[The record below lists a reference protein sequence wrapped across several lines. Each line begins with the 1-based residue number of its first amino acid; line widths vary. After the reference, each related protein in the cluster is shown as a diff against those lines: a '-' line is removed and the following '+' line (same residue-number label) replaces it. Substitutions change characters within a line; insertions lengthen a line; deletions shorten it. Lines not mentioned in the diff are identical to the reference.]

1 MFAAP
6 TGGYLDPNTATH
18 VWKRLARAAGY
29 PDLVLHGLRHGHAA
43 GLIRAGVHAKVVQD
57 RLGHSSAAFTMD
69 VYGHGSGALQAQAA
83 EAFAAGM
90 RNADA
95 VS

>member
-1 MFAAP
+1 MKLGVAEP
-6 TGGYLDPNTATH
+6 TETRNRRGRP
-18 VWKRLARAAGY
+18 VRRRAWRGCGAG
-29 PDLVLHGLRHGHAA
+29 HGHAA

-69 VYGHGSGALQAQAA
+69 VYGHGSGALQVQAA